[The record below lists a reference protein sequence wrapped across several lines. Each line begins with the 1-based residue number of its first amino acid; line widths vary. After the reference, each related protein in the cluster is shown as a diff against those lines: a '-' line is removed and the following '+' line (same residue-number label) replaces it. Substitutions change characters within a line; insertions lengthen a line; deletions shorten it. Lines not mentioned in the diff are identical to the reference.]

1 MLTFPAIMGRSG
13 VEMIE
18 PQSASITVTSCKVV
32 GFTDCPDLQWT
43 LGEKEIDFCC
53 VKPLR
58 CGVVPA
64 A

>member
-1 MLTFPAIMGRSG
+1 MLTFPAITGMPG

-18 PQSASITVTSCKVV
+18 PQSASITVTSCKIV

-43 LGEKEIDFCC
+43 LGDREIDFCC
-53 VKPLR
+53 VKSLR
-58 CGVVPA
+58 CGVVLA